1 MYAHNHWKMYKAFRS
16 ALLVNIVGFVLPIVR
31 KFYHLTPFPFSHES
45 LRRMPH
51 GSLGWVVARYLDNR
65 GFELV
70 EDYEI
75 HDIKHI
81 LYGYEMTA
89 EGEVRLQCFLF
100 GTGNYSLPVLGTMAL
115 GFVLMPDM
123 WLHFAFDLLRGRFS
137 GCVADPNYDHILRLP
152 LADAQK
158 EAGIHDHRTVSF
170 QPEKGEVVTAY
181 A

>member
-1 MYAHNHWKMYKAFRS
+1 MPTQTLWNAYCSFRS
-16 ALLVNIVGFVLPIVR
+16 HLLVRIVGTVLPVIR
-31 KFYHLTPFPFSHES
+31 RFYKLQPFPFSHEQ
-45 LRRMPH
+45 LRLMPA
-51 GSLGWVVARYLDNR
+51 GSLGWTVARYLDNR

-70 EDYEI
+70 EAYEI
-75 HDIKHI
+75 HDIKHL

-137 GCVADPNYDHILRLP
+137 GCVADPNFNHILPLP
-152 LADAQK
+152 LHDAQK
-158 EAGIHDHRTVSF
+158 EAGIHDYRTI
-170 QPEKGEVVTAY
+170 PLMPTEGERVVVY